1 LDGCLLEIHSE
12 VHIERHLDNDKNER
26 WFQWFN
32 RTWYGDKENIL
43 GIILSIEDVSE
54 RIQNELKL
62 EKLEVLFKEK
72 TEIGKIGHWEYD
84 AEKNELFWCNI
95 TKAINT
101 GKHVNGRIPLLTAK
115 GNNIWVLAA
124 GQPIIKDKVFVGLI
138 GTFQDIMDIVRAE
151 AKIIENER
159 LLRTVLDNLPL
170 NAY

>member
-1 LDGCLLEIHSE
+1 M
-12 VHIERHLDNDKNER
+12 
-26 WFQWFN
+26 
-32 RTWYGDKENIL
+32 
-43 GIILSIEDVSE
+43 
-54 RIQNELKL
+54 
-62 EKLEVLFKEK
+62 
-72 TEIGKIGHWEYD
+72 
-84 AEKNELFWCNI
+84 
-95 TKAINT
+95 
-101 GKHVNGRIPLLTAK
+101 NGRIPLLTAK